1 MARPLS
7 DARDRVLS
15 VAVRHLTRAGVPSI
29 TLDQIA
35 DEADCAK
42 GLVTYHFGTKD
53 QLVVAAAEEILRV
66 HATEWQRA
74 LLAET
79 VEAAVRQTW
88 QTLVA
93 EVREGFWRAWL
104 SLAASRDRVI
114 VHMVNNHTLKFVDL
128 LRVAFESQIRT
139 MGLEPTISV
148 AELAQFLAVGLQG
161 LGLQLAAGVK
171 PEVLEGAHSAL
182 WIAVLGMTRP
192 TSGRTR

>member
-1 MARPLS
+1 MARPSS

-15 VAVRHLTRAGVPSI
+15 VAVRHLTRAGISTI
-29 TLDQIA
+29 TLDEIA

-171 PEVLEGAHSAL
+171 PEVLEGARSAL